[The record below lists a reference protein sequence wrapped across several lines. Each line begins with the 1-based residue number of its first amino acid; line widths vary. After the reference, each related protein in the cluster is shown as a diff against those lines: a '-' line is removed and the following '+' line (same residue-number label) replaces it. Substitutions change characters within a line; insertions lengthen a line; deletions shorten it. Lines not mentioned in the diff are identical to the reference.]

1 MTSMDEY
8 RNWKK
13 KVTPGM
19 GYTNLTFPKV
29 SQRESCDIED
39 PLPLKQGC
47 TYLHGN
53 YYNKVTFK

>member
-1 MTSMDEY
+1 MNTEIE
-8 RNWKK
+8 KK